1 MTAIEQS
8 PAPHAPSSLVRVP
21 IAELCPDLDQP
32 ANKSILAAV
41 TLVWPYSSS
50 HKSLSLLLAEPDFR
64 LRRSQGQVKVTF
76 HGRVAEKVAESHVG
90 IGDTICLGLNGSEFV
105 RNEATQH
112 TPGKS
117 IAWDAHFKT
126 GVCLEVRQSSQNPFT
141 VNVEHAT
148 CAATAVQEAELA
160 PPATP
165 TRKSTSAEHGLVSS
179 MGSWG
184 SPAFLKPSRPSFG
197 GTTRPAFDPF
207 AEDDGFVPGKGRK
220 RPRYS
225 LQRNDWRVLDEPNS
239 PIEQEG
245 AIDWEQALE
254 QELDQADADA
264 ELNPTDDEPRRD
276 PTEVSNPEIDMEE
289 QVSQPVFAK
298 PSLELT
304 GSILERRAEE
314 SNNAM
319 IQEVRQAQVQ
329 LPTDTPKIRPIP
341 SPGLPIPSPLVSDNA
356 GLTDY
361 FPSWTSSEAQEITSV
376 ATEIATPPA
385 SFVETSEVEAGSI
398 DYGQAGFAGPDVG
411 SVDQNVFDTIF
422 PPTNETEAY
431 SPPRNLLEEQDSGPI
446 NTFSTSI
453 FEQGCTKVNDQ
464 IDDFREDDPS
474 VSQALH
480 EEDEEEEHTMEA
492 MDDFVPMPTDLDI
505 VPVGQ
510 ATGELGP
517 ADPQS
522 LEQDVTDVYGK
533 DLGRNVKS
541 VGPDGEHN
549 LEEDSG
555 SDLQS
560 AKDAPS
566 ATDLDMDALHALQSM
581 RNLREKE
588 SSKRQRSS
596 QEESDGGDEDED
608 SSLATGVLDRSR
620 DGSPYA
626 GDDQMVD
633 EEDRPNARSE
643 DYYDSEDEYDEEAS
657 QYGQDE
663 YGLDESDGDESEQE
677 NEFSSRPQPPQS
689 QEVIVLDSDSE
700 EEADSET
707 PEKPNPHSL
716 GQDDRSSSRSGSP
729 GSAVASDDADL
740 AMDADLAESQ
750 SDGSEKLDDSASED
764 GGEDN
769 GSEDG
774 NGKGLLYREPDDR
787 VHDSDKGDESS
798 QAVSEQGDDEPDER
812 VYDSDKGDESSRAVS
827 EQGDDEPDERVYDS
841 DKDGGS
847 PPAAFEQGRDEPTE
861 NKAPMQL
868 PNDERGHSFGKF
880 ESPDEYQSFGAN
892 NANDNDHI
900 LEDTA
905 DDRDQDLTDTVV
917 YHEDRPERNS
927 QPGTK
932 EHSPKYY
939 NVDGANESFVAP
951 AADVAEV
958 DAADL
963 LLGHVSTPQ
972 VPGSLGTGSFTERHF
987 EIAADSTQETITF
1000 EQTVDSEFEPSST
1013 INKPQISTD
1022 LNLSPQ
1028 PLPLSGLP
1036 KPGED
1041 GAPGSDDDAKKVSET
1056 EDDGGNDAES
1066 AVEFVQTIETP
1077 EPRFAV
1083 PKVVISTGSTG
1094 SPSALVQPPTPSRDA
1109 YGLRSKLSYY
1119 PPLATLVDYHNAL
1132 VDTISIVQAISPA
1145 SRLKTGTRDW
1155 FISIDL
1161 TDPSMAGM
1169 TLNARISRRYKSA
1182 IPSLTEGSAILLR
1195 EFEVQSLEHKIALV
1209 SAATSAWAVLDG
1221 SGPDAEVNG
1230 LPVEYGSE
1238 ERAYASGLRRW
1249 YTEVGSASVAD
1260 HMLQASIERDSI
1272 EREFSPPNSEVPS
1285 ELGSPSSRRS
1295 SRRRRQSNRQ
1305 VTIHELRDGTRYTEV
1320 GSPNSRNSS
1329 VHELRDGT
1337 LYANI

>member
-76 HGRVAEKVAESHVG
+76 HGRVAETVAESHVG

-126 GVCLEVRQSSQNPFT
+126 GVCLEVRQPSQNPFT

-148 CAATAVQEAELA
+148 CAATAAQEAELA

-165 TRKSTSAEHGLVSS
+165 TRKSTSAEHGFVSS

-225 LQRNDWRVLDEPNS
+225 LQRNDWRVVDEPNS

-245 AIDWEQALE
+245 AVDWEQALE
-254 QELDQADADA
+254 QELDQEDADADS
-264 ELNPTDDEPRRD
+264 NPTDDEPERD
-276 PTEVSNPEIDMEE
+276 PTEVSNPEIDVEE

-361 FPSWTSSEAQEITSV
+361 FPSWTSSEAQEIRSV

-385 SFVETSEVEAGSI
+385 SFVETSEIEAGSI

-422 PPTNETEAY
+422 PPTNETEPY
-431 SPPRNLLEEQDSGPI
+431 SAPRGLLEEQDSGPI

-453 FEQGCTKVNDQ
+453 TTQSFKVNDQ
-464 IDDFREDDPS
+464 IDDLRGDRPS
-474 VSQALH
+474 GSQALYKEDG
-480 EEDEEEEHTMEA
+480 EEDSIEA
-492 MDDFVPMPTDLDI
+492 MDVFDPMQTDLDV

-510 ATGELGP
+510 ATGDLGL

-522 LEQDVTDVYGK
+522 LERAVTDVYGQ
-533 DLGRNVKS
+533 DLGRNVES

-549 LEEDSG
+549 VGEDSG

-588 SSKRQRSS
+588 SSKRQSSS

-626 GDDQMVD
+626 GDDQIVD
-633 EEDRPNARSE
+633 EEDRHNARSE

-677 NEFSSRPQPPQS
+677 NDSSSRPQPPQS

-700 EEADSET
+700 DEADSET
-707 PEKPNPHSL
+707 PGKPNAHSL

-729 GSAVASDDADL
+729 GSAVASADADL
-740 AMDADLAESQ
+740 AIDADLAESQ
-750 SDGSEKLDDSASED
+750 SDGSEKLYGSASED
-764 GGEDN
+764 GSEDN
-769 GSEDG
+769 GSEDV
-774 NGKGLLYREPDDR
+774 NGKGLFHREPDD
-787 VHDSDKGDESS
+787 
-798 QAVSEQGDDEPDER
+798 R

-827 EQGDDEPDERVYDS
+827 EQGYDEPDDRVHDS
-841 DKDGGS
+841 DKDERS
-847 PPAAFEQGRDEPTE
+847 PPAVFEQGRDEPTE
-861 NKAPMQL
+861 NKAPMQR
-868 PNDERGHSFGKF
+868 PNDERGHSFDKF

-939 NVDGANESFVAP
+939 NVDGAAESFVAP

-958 DAADL
+958 DAAGL
-963 LLGHVSTPQ
+963 LLGHALTPQ
-972 VPGSLGTGSFTERHF
+972 VPGSLGTSSFTEPHF
-987 EIAADSTQETITF
+987 EMAADSTQETITY
-1000 EQTVDSEFEPSST
+1000 ERTVDSEFELSST
-1013 INKPQISTD
+1013 INNPQISPD

-1028 PLPLSGLP
+1028 PFPLSGSP

-1041 GAPGSDDDAKKVSET
+1041 GAPGSDDHAKKVSET
-1056 EDDGGNDAES
+1056 QDDSGNDAES

-1077 EPRFAV
+1077 EPPFAV

-1094 SPSALVQPPTPSRDA
+1094 SPSALVQPPTPGRDA
-1109 YGLRSKLSYY
+1109 YGLRSKLSYF

-1182 IPSLTEGSAILLR
+1182 IPALTEGSAILLR
-1195 EFEVQSLEHKIALV
+1195 EFEVQSLEHKITLV
-1209 SAATSAWAVLDG
+1209 SAATSAWAVFDG

-1272 EREFSPPNSEVPS
+1272 DREFSPPNSEVPS

>member
-8 PAPHAPSSLVRVP
+8 PAPNAPSSSVRVP

-148 CAATAVQEAELA
+148 CAATAAQEAELA

-165 TRKSTSAEHGLVSS
+165 TRKSISAEHGLVSS

-184 SPAFLKPSRPSFG
+184 SPVFLKPSRPSFG
-197 GTTRPAFDPF
+197 CTTRPAFDPF
-207 AEDDGFVPGKGRK
+207 AEGDGFVPGKGRK

-225 LQRNDWRVLDEPNS
+225 LQRDDWRVVDEPNS

-264 ELNPTDDEPRRD
+264 DSNPTDDELKRD
-276 PTEVSNPEIDMEE
+276 PAEVSNPEIDMEE

-304 GSILERRAEE
+304 GSILERRTEE

-361 FPSWTSSEAQEITSV
+361 FPSWTSSEAQEIRSV

-385 SFVETSEVEAGSI
+385 SFVETSEIEAGSI

-422 PPTNETEAY
+422 PPTNETEPY
-431 SPPRNLLEEQDSGPI
+431 SAPRSLLEEQDIGPI

-453 FEQGCTKVNDQ
+453 TEQSFTKANDQ
-464 IDDFREDDPS
+464 IDDFRGDGPS

-480 EEDEEEEHTMEA
+480 KEDGEEDTIEA
-492 MDDFVPMPTDLDI
+492 MDDFVPMQTDLDI

-510 ATGELGP
+510 ATGELGL

-522 LEQDVTDVYGK
+522 LEQDIADVYGQ
-533 DLGRNVKS
+533 DLGRNVES

-549 LEEDSG
+549 LGEDSG

-581 RNLREKE
+581 RNLRETE
-588 SSKRQRSS
+588 GLKRQSSS
-596 QEESDGGDEDED
+596 QEETDGGDENDD
-608 SSLATGVLDRSR
+608 SSVATGVLGRSR

-626 GDDQMVD
+626 GDDQRVD
-633 EEDRPNARSE
+633 EEDRHNARSE

-677 NEFSSRPQPPQS
+677 NSFSSQPRPPQS

-700 EEADSET
+700 EETDSMPPGKPT
-707 PEKPNPHSL
+707 PQPSE
-716 GQDDRSSSRSGSP
+716 QDDRPSSRSGSP
-729 GSAVASDDADL
+729 GSAVASNDADS
-740 AMDADLAESQ
+740 AESQ
-750 SDGSEKLDDSASED
+750 GDGSEKLDGSASED
-764 GGEDN
+764 GSEDN
-769 GSEDG
+769 GSEDVQ
-774 NGKGLLYREPDDR
+774 GKGPSYREPDDR
-787 VHDSDKGDESS
+787 V
-798 QAVSEQGDDEPDER
+798 
-812 VYDSDKGDESSRAVS
+812 YDSDEDDESSRAVS
-827 EQGDDEPDERVYDS
+827 EQGDDEPDDRVHDS
-841 DKDGGS
+841 DKDEGS
-847 PPAAFEQGRDEPTE
+847 PPAVFEQGRDEHME
-861 NKAPMQL
+861 NKAPMQR
-868 PNDERGHSFGKF
+868 PNDERGHPFTKF

-900 LEDTA
+900 LADTA

-917 YHEDRPERNS
+917 YHENRPERNS

-932 EHSPKYY
+932 EHAPKYY
-939 NVDGANESFVAP
+939 NVDGAAESFVAP
-951 AADVAEV
+951 TAADVAEV

-963 LLGHVSTPQ
+963 LLGQVSTHQ
-972 VPGSLGTGSFTERHF
+972 VPGSFGTASFTEPHF
-987 EIAADSTQETITF
+987 EMAADSTQETITYGR
-1000 EQTVDSEFEPSST
+1000 TVDSEFELPST
-1013 INKPQISTD
+1013 IDKPEIPTD

-1028 PLPLSGLP
+1028 PLPLSGSP

-1041 GAPGSDDDAKKVSET
+1041 GAPGSDDHAKKVSET
-1056 EDDGGNDAES
+1056 EDDGDNDAES
-1066 AVEFVQTIETP
+1066 AAEFVRTIETP

-1083 PKVVISTGSTG
+1083 PKVVISTGSIG
-1094 SPSALVQPPTPSRDA
+1094 SPSALVQPPTPGRDA
-1109 YGLRSKLSYY
+1109 YGLRSKLSYF
-1119 PPLATLVDYHNAL
+1119 PPLATIVDYHNAL

-1195 EFEVQSLEHKIALV
+1195 EFEVQSLEHKITLV
-1209 SAATSAWAVLDG
+1209 SAATSAWAVFDG
-1221 SGPDAEVNG
+1221 SSPDAEVNG

-1260 HMLQASIERDSI
+1260 HMLQASIERDSVD
-1272 EREFSPPNSEVPS
+1272 REFSPPNSEVPS
-1285 ELGSPSSRRS
+1285 ELGSPSSRRG